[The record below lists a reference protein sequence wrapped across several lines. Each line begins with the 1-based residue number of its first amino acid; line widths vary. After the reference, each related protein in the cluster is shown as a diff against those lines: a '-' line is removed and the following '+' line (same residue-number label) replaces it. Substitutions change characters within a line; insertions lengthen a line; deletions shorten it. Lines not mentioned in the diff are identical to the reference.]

1 MNDTAEQLPD
11 DLASALALLAE
22 ERARRVAAEVEAAT
36 AKAEAASA
44 KALVSHSEALI
55 ARLKLEIE
63 KVRRELYGSRS
74 ERKARLLEQ
83 MELQL
88 EELEANAS
96 EDELTAEMVAR
107 SSTVRAFERKRPSRK
122 PFPEHLPR
130 ERVVIAA
137 PASCPCCGSAKLSKL
152 GEDITETLEVIP
164 RQWKV
169 MQTVREKFSCR
180 ECEKITQPPAPFHV
194 TPRGFAGPNL
204 LAMILFEKFAQHQ
217 PLNRQSERYAREGI
231 DLSLS
236 TLADQVGAC
245 AAALKPIHSLI
256 EAHVLAAER
265 LHGDDTTV
273 PILAKG
279 KTDTGRIWT
288 YVRDDRPFGG
298 QSPPAALYYASR
310 DRRQEHPERHLKSF
324 TGILQADAYG
334 GYNPLFKVDRDP
346 APLRKAL
353 CWAHSRRK
361 FFVLAD
367 IATNAKRGS
376 KAAPISPM
384 ALEAVKRIDALFD
397 VEREINGLSAD
408 QRLAHRREDSQSL
421 VEELH
426 GWLQTERAKL
436 SRSSPVA
443 EATDYML
450 KRWIGFTSFLEDGRI
465 CLTNNAAERALRGF
479 ALGRKSWLFAGSDRG
494 ADRAAFMATLIMTAK
509 LNDIDPQAWLA
520 DVLANIA
527 DTPISRLEQLLP
539 WNWISAR
546 SPLALA
552 S

>member
-1 MNDTAEQLPD
+1 MNHPADQLPD

-44 KALVSHSEALI
+44 RALVSHSEALI

-88 EELEANAS
+88 EELEADAG
-96 EDELTAEMVAR
+96 EDELAAEMVAR

-137 PASCPCCGSAKLSKL
+137 PSSCPCCGSARLSKL

-169 MQTVREKFSCR
+169 IQTVREKFTCR
-180 ECEKITQPPAPFHV
+180 ECEKIAQPPAPFHV

-245 AAALKPIHSLI
+245 AAALKPIHALI

-310 DRRQEHPERHLKSF
+310 DRRQEHPERHLKTF

-334 GYNPLFKVDRDP
+334 GYNPLFKVDRNP
-346 APLRKAL
+346 APLRQAL

-376 KAAPISPM
+376 RAAPISPI

-397 VEREINGLSAD
+397 IEREINGLAAD
-408 QRLAHRREDSQSL
+408 QRVERRRKDSLRL

-436 SRSSPVA
+436 SRSSPVV
-443 EATDYML
+443 EAIDYML
-450 KRWIGFTSFLEDGRI
+450 KRWHGFTSFLEDGRI

-494 ADRAAFMATLIMTAK
+494 ADRAAFMATLIMSAK

-520 DVLANIA
+520 DVLARIA
-527 DTPISRLEQLLP
+527 DTPVSRLEQLLP
-539 WNWISAR
+539 WNWKSAL